1 MNDQRVVN
9 AKVVG
14 NKSNIWNKILLA
26 LVLVCVGAAGMYGI
40 IKLNPGTTVVNKL
53 EKEVTVNENGIADA
67 VEKLYDAVVVV
78 QNYQKN
84 TLASSGTGFVYKTD
98 GDKAYIL
105 TNAHVVSGASSVKLI
120 FTNNKTFD
128 AEIVGSDTYSD
139 IAILSVN
146 KDNIIQVAEIGSY
159 QDARLGDTLFTIGAP
174 LDTEYSWTV
183 TRGILSGKERL
194 VEISQNSNTSVDKW
208 VMKVMQTDAAIN
220 SGNSGGPIANSNGEV
235 IGITNMKLV
244 SSGVEG
250 MGFAIPIEDAIKY
263 AEKLI
268 ESGKIE
274 RPVLGVGTLDT
285 TDTLAMKMQYGF
297 TIDESITEGAVVGY
311 TQKGSVAEK
320 AGLEKGDVII
330 KFGDY
335 EIKNSSYLK
344 YYLYMYSVG
353 DKVKCTYIRGTK
365 EYTVTLNL
373 NKKAS

>member
-1 MNDQRVVN
+1 MKDKNRIIIIIIMIVCFLLGAFGTYYLISKKGLFNQTII
-9 AKVVG
+9 
-14 NKSNIWNKILLA
+14 NKS
-26 LVLVCVGAAGMYGI
+26 
-40 IKLNPGTTVVNKL
+40 

-320 AGLEKGDVII
+320 AGLEKGDVIT